1 MNRWRLV
8 LAALLAAAIGL
19 TVAVV
24 VRGAGDAGDVPE
36 GGSSFGAVPAPRPHP
51 GTTLLDALAGVLAD
65 TGPATRRR
73 TPARKAAGSR
83 RTTPAA
89 ALPAAIPDATARL
102 FLVGFGGTTAQP
114 PLLRSLALHD
124 WAGYVLE
131 RDNGV
136 SARQVAELVGT
147 LRGAARQAHGRE
159 PLVAAV
165 TPGGFNAVPGVGPP
179 AEITARSDH
188 QARDQAAAAAQ
199 TLRSLG
205 ISMVLGPSAD
215 LAIAGGPW
223 AARGFSDDPATAATR
238 TAAAVTGWKSGG
250 IAPVVG
256 HYPGEGGAS
265 ADPSVQQAT
274 VGTGLQELANHDV
287 LAFAEVLGD
296 TPAVQLSAATYVA
309 FDGVTPAT
317 LLPDAISLLRHQGFR
332 GVVVSGDLAAASLAT
347 GQPVSEMAIEALKA
361 GCDLLWIPGDAAD
374 QDAAWRAVVRAVR
387 SGEVPRTRVAAA
399 LRRVAALRQAYGVR

>member
-1 MNRWRLV
+1 MNRWRLAV
-8 LAALLAAAIGL
+8 AALLAAAIGL

-24 VRGAGDAGDVPE
+24 VRGSGGAGDVPE
-36 GGSSFGAVPAPRPHP
+36 GGSSFGAAPAPRPHS

-65 TGPATRRR
+65 SGPASPR
-73 TPARKAAGSR
+73 RKAAGSR
-83 RTTPAA
+83 RATPAA

-102 FLVGFGGTTAQP
+102 FLVGFGGTTAQA

-131 RDNGV
+131 RGNGV
-136 SARQVAELVGT
+136 SAGQVAELVGT
-147 LRGAARQAHGRE
+147 LRGTARRTHGRE

-179 AEITARSDH
+179 AEITARSDD
-188 QARDQAAAAAQ
+188 QAREQAAAAAQ

-205 ISMVLGPSAD
+205 ISMVFGPSAD

-223 AARGFSDDPATAATR
+223 AARGFSDDPATVATR
-238 TAAAVTGWKSGG
+238 TAAAVAGWKGG
-250 IAPVVG
+250 GVAPVVG

-265 ADPSVQQAT
+265 ADPSVKQAT

-287 LAFAEVLGD
+287 LAFTEALGD

-317 LLPDAISLLRHQGFR
+317 LLPDAVSLLRHQGFR
-332 GVVVSGDLAAASLAT
+332 GVIVSGDLAAASLAT
-347 GQPVSEMAIEALKA
+347 GQPVSEMAVEALKA

-399 LRRVAALRQAYGVR
+399 LRRVAALRKAYGVR